1 MEIFSS
7 NEPEINHNEVPIH
20 NEEEYELFIGNKQL
34 KSSQKDAN
42 KESGFESNI
51 TDHSG
56 KRPPDG
62 GIQVK
67 NTNFDSHS
75 SEYRFYISYPYIP
88 LFYMIWFILFLG
100 MDSRDMQFL
109 MQWNNIRTY
118 KLVWCHLCCLEKHI

>member
-1 MEIFSS
+1 MIIRIDYLKMEIFSS

-67 NTNFDSHS
+67 TLILIRNHLNIVLLYIFCKKQSILYVLVHS
-75 SEYRFYISYPYIP
+75 ISRH
-88 LFYMIWFILFLG
+88 G
-100 MDSRDMQFL
+100 
-109 MQWNNIRTY
+109 
-118 KLVWCHLCCLEKHI
+118 

>member
-42 KESGFESNI
+42 KDSGFESNI

-67 NTNFDSHS
+67 T
-75 SEYRFYISYPYIP
+75 
-88 LFYMIWFILFLG
+88 LILIRNHL
-100 MDSRDMQFL
+100 
-109 MQWNNIRTY
+109 NIV
-118 KLVWCHLCCLEKHI
+118 LLHLL

>member
-67 NTNFDSHS
+67 PLILIYVHLNIVLLSTFH
-75 SEYRFYISYPYIP
+75 IP
-88 LFYMIWFILFLG
+88 IVQYFIFVLFPG

-109 MQWNNIRTY
+109 VQWNNIWTY
-118 KLVWCHLCCLEKHI
+118 KFIWCHLCCLEKHI

>member
-34 KSSQKDAN
+34 KLSQKDAN
-42 KESGFESNI
+42 KESSFESNI

-67 NTNFDSHS
+67 NINTDSHY
-75 SEYRFYISYPYIP
+75 SEYRFITFHIFMLHYFICSGSF
-88 LFYMIWFILFLG
+88 FYRHG
-100 MDSRDMQFL
+100 
-109 MQWNNIRTY
+109 
-118 KLVWCHLCCLEKHI
+118 

>member
-42 KESGFESNI
+42 RESGFESNI
-51 TDHSG
+51 PDHSS

-67 NTNFDSHS
+67 TLWFA
-75 SEYRFYISYPYIP
+75 F
-88 LFYMIWFILFLG
+88 IW
-100 MDSRDMQFL
+100 
-109 MQWNNIRTY
+109 T
-118 KLVWCHLCCLEKHI
+118 

>member
-62 GIQVK
+62 GIQVTSTN
-67 NTNFDSHS
+67 NT
-75 SEYRFYISYPYIP
+75 
-88 LFYMIWFILFLG
+88 
-100 MDSRDMQFL
+100 
-109 MQWNNIRTY
+109 IR
-118 KLVWCHLCCLEKHI
+118 

>member
-34 KSSQKDAN
+34 KLSQKDAN
-42 KESGFESNI
+42 KESSFESNI

-67 NTNFDSHS
+67 NINTDSHY
-75 SEYRFYISYPYIP
+75 SEYRFIISLCSI
-88 LFYMIWFILFLG
+88 ILYVLVHSFTG
-100 MDSRDMQFL
+100 MDSHDMQFP
-109 MQWNNIRTY
+109 MQWNNIWTY

>member
-34 KSSQKDAN
+34 KSSQKDAH

-51 TDHSG
+51 TEHSG

-62 GIQVK
+62 GIQVVK
-67 NTNFDSHS
+67 K
-75 SEYRFYISYPYIP
+75 
-88 LFYMIWFILFLG
+88 FI
-100 MDSRDMQFL
+100 
-109 MQWNNIRTY
+109 
-118 KLVWCHLCCLEKHI
+118 

>member
-42 KESGFESNI
+42 KKSGFDSNI

-67 NTNFDSHS
+67 T
-75 SEYRFYISYPYIP
+75 
-88 LFYMIWFILFLG
+88 LILTRNHLNIVLLG
-100 MDSRDMQFL
+100 L
-109 MQWNNIRTY
+109 
-118 KLVWCHLCCLEKHI
+118 HLL